1 MSTTRS
7 STIGVRVQPR
17 ASRNEVL
24 GVRDDVVQVRVKAAP
39 VDGKANAA
47 MLELLA
53 DRLGIAKSR
62 IRVVRGHSSRDKVVA
77 VDGMDVEG
85 IMRKLDQ

>member
-1 MSTTRS
+1 MSTTRTS
-7 STIGVRVQPR
+7 AIGVRVQPR

-24 GVRDDVVQVRVKAAP
+24 GVRYGVVQVRVKAAP

-53 DRLGIAKSR
+53 DKLGIAKSR
-62 IRVVRGHSSRDKVVA
+62 MRVVRGHTARDKVVT
-77 VDGMDVEG
+77 VEG
-85 IMRKLDQ
+85 LASGTVMAKLGE

>member
-1 MSTTRS
+1 MSTTRT

-24 GVRDDVVQVRVKAAP
+24 GVRDGVVQVRVKAAP

-53 DRLGIAKSR
+53 DKLGIAKSR
-62 IRVVRGHSSRDKVVA
+62 IRVVRGHTARDKVVA
-77 VDGMDVEG
+77 VDGMDIEEN
-85 IMRKLDQ
+85 MHRLDE